1 MKQLVQNLKSGK
13 MQILEVPTPTV
24 SANNV
29 LVKVKASLIS
39 AGTEG
44 SKVSTARKGYI
55 GKAKEKP
62 EQVKQVLDTIKKEG
76 FLNAY
81 LKVMNKLDSWT
92 PLGYSCAGEIIAVG
106 DEVRGYKVG
115 DKVACGGQDIAN
127 HAELV
132 SVPVNLVARV
142 PDNVEY
148 NFACYTTLGAIAL
161 QGVRQADL
169 RLGESCVIIGLG
181 LVGQLTVQ
189 ILKASGVFV
198 IGIDISKEMVDL
210 ASQSGAD
217 MALLRNDESIEHSI
231 LNKTSNFG
239 ADSVII
245 TASSNSTDLVDF
257 AGKVLRKK
265 GKVIIVGAVPTGFS
279 RENYFKKE
287 LDLRMSCSYGPGR
300 YDSLYEEKGID
311 YPIGYVRWTENRNMQ
326 AFLKLIS
333 ENKINPGIL
342 TTHAFGLQK
351 AYLAYEIILNKS
363 EPYVGIVLNYA
374 DKVSSAPVKRK
385 LVKAEAK
392 IKIGFI
398 GAGSF
403 AQTYL
408 LPNIKKHKNASL
420 IGIANA
426 SGHSSKTVAD
436 KYGFNYASSD
446 AQEIINDPDINTIFI
461 ATRHNLHFEQVLNS
475 LKAGKNVFVEKPLT
489 LTESQLYVIKK
500 LFESEKTKSQHL
512 MVGFNRRFAPFI
524 VEIIKKVK
532 GEKVALNYRINAG
545 FVKPDH
551 WTQDPEIGGGRII
564 GEMCHFVDLASYIA
578 GSKPLKVDASVL
590 NDASGLWD
598 TLSVLL
604 SFESGSVASIS
615 YYANGSKKLEKEYL
629 EVFCNGTT
637 SIIKDFS
644 TLEVYGSSKMV
655 KKITQDK
662 GHANEVQKF
671 LEAIEQGKNTPVPF
685 DELFI
690 SSILPFKIIES
701 IKSGNTVT
709 LE

>member
-265 GKVIIVGAVPTGFS
+265 GKVIIVGAVPTGFHYS
-279 RENYFKKE
+279 
-287 LDLRMSCSYGPGR
+287 
-300 YDSLYEEKGID
+300 
-311 YPIGYVRWTENRNMQ
+311 
-326 AFLKLIS
+326 
-333 ENKINPGIL
+333 
-342 TTHAFGLQK
+342 
-351 AYLAYEIILNKS
+351 
-363 EPYVGIVLNYA
+363 
-374 DKVSSAPVKRK
+374 
-385 LVKAEAK
+385 
-392 IKIGFI
+392 
-398 GAGSF
+398 
-403 AQTYL
+403 
-408 LPNIKKHKNASL
+408 
-420 IGIANA
+420 
-426 SGHSSKTVAD
+426 
-436 KYGFNYASSD
+436 
-446 AQEIINDPDINTIFI
+446 
-461 ATRHNLHFEQVLNS
+461 
-475 LKAGKNVFVEKPLT
+475 
-489 LTESQLYVIKK
+489 
-500 LFESEKTKSQHL
+500 
-512 MVGFNRRFAPFI
+512 
-524 VEIIKKVK
+524 
-532 GEKVALNYRINAG
+532 
-545 FVKPDH
+545 
-551 WTQDPEIGGGRII
+551 
-564 GEMCHFVDLASYIA
+564 
-578 GSKPLKVDASVL
+578 
-590 NDASGLWD
+590 
-598 TLSVLL
+598 
-604 SFESGSVASIS
+604 
-615 YYANGSKKLEKEYL
+615 
-629 EVFCNGTT
+629 
-637 SIIKDFS
+637 
-644 TLEVYGSSKMV
+644 
-655 KKITQDK
+655 
-662 GHANEVQKF
+662 
-671 LEAIEQGKNTPVPF
+671 
-685 DELFI
+685 
-690 SSILPFKIIES
+690 
-701 IKSGNTVT
+701 
-709 LE
+709 